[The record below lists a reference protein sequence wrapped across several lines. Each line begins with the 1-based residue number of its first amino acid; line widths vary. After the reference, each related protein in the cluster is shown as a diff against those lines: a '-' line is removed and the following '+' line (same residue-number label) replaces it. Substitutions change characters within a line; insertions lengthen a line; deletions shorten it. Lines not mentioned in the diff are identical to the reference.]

1 MLYRSCMSEIICY
14 QIKDNKPRHLMLVFP
29 TLLSVVLLFHH
40 ASFYQQSLAE
50 QAWYLQAWFICEQQY
65 QERHGSL
72 AYQKR
77 REHKLHSKVN
87 HQSNPLLEDHGLG
100 VSTIWQW
107 SLKQKEIPTECNLNN
122 LMIRIAL
129 QWTVT

>member
-1 MLYRSCMSEIICY
+1 MLGCR
-14 QIKDNKPRHLMLVFP
+14 N
-29 TLLSVVLLFHH
+29 LLHSLFSSLESLEGTTGFDLYSTFFLPFHH
-40 ASFYQQSLAE
+40 ASFYQQSLVE

-107 SLKQKEIPTECNLNN
+107 SLKQKEIPIECNSNN